1 MTVKGFRNHG
11 FKSHEFDCPKCGS
24 MDTKCM
30 DEEIYHPEDD
40 QKHTWAIYSMM
51 CQKCMKPFTVN
62 KEI

>member
-1 MTVKGFRNHG
+1 
-11 FKSHEFDCPKCGS
+11 